1 MATCVECGQQCGSR
15 LFCAVTC
22 VERRDGRIRADARRL
37 ARAEGWR
44 DGMNWAAQIADK
56 KAEESVDPDRSV
68 GACCKHTWLN
78 ACEYVAQCISKE
90 ADNLDA

>member
-1 MATCVECGQQCGSR
+1 
-15 LFCAVTC
+15 
-22 VERRDGRIRADARRL
+22 
-37 ARAEGWR
+37 
-44 DGMNWAAQIADK
+44 MNWAAQIADK